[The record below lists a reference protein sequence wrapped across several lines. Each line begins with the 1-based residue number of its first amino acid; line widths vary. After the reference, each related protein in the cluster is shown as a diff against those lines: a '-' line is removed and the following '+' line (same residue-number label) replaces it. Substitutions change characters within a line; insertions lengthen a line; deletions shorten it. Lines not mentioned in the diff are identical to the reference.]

1 MLSFATRESLGGVE
15 FLGGVPGTVG
25 GGMIMNAGTYLGEFK
40 DVTVEVHAVDEK
52 GARVVRDNA
61 GCGFRYRHSDIPAAD
76 VVVGARLRLKTR
88 PRAEIEAAVRELRDR
103 RKAREPHGVPNAGS
117 IFKNPPNDFAGRL
130 IEACGLKGRRV
141 GGAEV
146 SPVHANWLVNADGAT
161 RQRFSRAG
169 RDRARRGRRT
179 VRHHARARSQS
190 RRRGRMST
198 YRGKRIGVIMG
209 GPSSERDVSL
219 NSGRGIL
226 AALQAKGYDAVA
238 IDWKGGADDLGA
250 HLRREKIDVAWIAL
264 HGTYGEDGCVQGLL
278 ECYGVPYTGSGV
290 LASALAMDKVATRRI
305 FDQESIESPRWRRYH
320 GPADVARIGFP
331 LVVKPS
337 SEGSSVGV
345 SIVKDQSQLQAAL
358 DAAKKCHGVVLLE
371 EYIKGREI
379 NVGVLD
385 DEALGEVEIRPAT
398 EFYDYEAKYLRNDTQ
413 YLVPAPISDE
423 ERRVLHDLAVR
434 AHKALG
440 CAGATRVDL
449 ILAEGGRAVCLEIN
463 TLPGMTDHSLLP
475 KIAAHRGMDYATL
488 VERILDSA
496 ALHA

>member
-1 MLSFATRESLGGVE
+1 M
-15 FLGGVPGTVG
+15 
-25 GGMIMNAGTYLGEFK
+25 
-40 DVTVEVHAVDEK
+40 
-52 GARVVRDNA
+52 
-61 GCGFRYRHSDIPAAD
+61 
-76 VVVGARLRLKTR
+76 
-88 PRAEIEAAVRELRDR
+88 
-103 RKAREPHGVPNAGS
+103 
-117 IFKNPPNDFAGRL
+117 
-130 IEACGLKGRRV
+130 
-141 GGAEV
+141 
-146 SPVHANWLVNADGAT
+146 
-161 RQRFSRAG
+161 SRTFG
-169 RDRARRGRRT
+169 
-179 VRHHARARSQS
+179 
-190 RRRGRMST
+190 
-198 YRGKRIGVIMG
+198 GKRIGVIMG

-219 NSGRGIL
+219 NSGRGIH
-226 AALQAKGYDAVA
+226 AALQKKGYDAVA
-238 IDWKGGADDLGA
+238 IDWQGGADDLGA
-250 HLRREKIDVAWIAL
+250 HLRRERIDAAWIAL

-305 FDQESIESPRWRRYH
+305 FDQESIESPRWRRHH

-358 DAAKKCHGVVLLE
+358 DAAQKCHGLVLLE

-398 EFYDYEAKYLRNDTQ
+398 EFYDYEAKYLRDDTQ
-413 YLVPAPISDE
+413 YLVPAPISDG

-475 KIAAHRGMDYATL
+475 KIAAQRGMDYATL